1 MVNEGIILTEITNER
16 RDRDTKPRW
25 YVVHTYSGHENKV
38 KTTMELMVKN
48 QGMEDLV
55 LEVAVPTE
63 EYVEE
68 KDGVKKT
75 KERKLY
81 PSYVLVRMIM
91 TDESWYLVRNTR
103 GVTGFLGP
111 ASNPIPLT
119 KEEEISLGVKEVKP
133 IEYNY
138 NVGDSVN
145 IIDGPFMNFMGE
157 IADINEDK
165 EEITVLISMF
175 GRETKLDLAF
185 NQAEKV

>member
-1 MVNEGIILTEITNER
+1 MTEITNER
-16 RDRDTKPRW
+16 KDRDPRARW

-55 LEVAVPTE
+55 QEIAVPTE
-63 EYVEE
+63 EFVED
-68 KDGVKKT
+68 KDGVEKV
-75 KERKLY
+75 KESKLY
-81 PSYVLVRMIM
+81 PSYVLVKMIM

-119 KEEEISLGVKEVKP
+119 REEEKLLGVKEARN

-138 NVGDSVN
+138 EIGDSVK
-145 IIDGPFMNFMGE
+145 IIDGPFNNFLGQIE
-157 IADINEDK
+157 SINEEK
-165 EEITVLISMF
+165 EEITVYISMF
-175 GRETKLDLAF
+175 GRETKIELKYD
-185 NQAEKV
+185 QVEKM